1 MQCESCQHENAE
13 AASFCERCGSALR
26 AAVSYGERRQLTV
39 LFADLAN
46 SSTLSEQ
53 LDAEDYQDL
62 IRAYQTASVGAVT
75 RHGATLP
82 SSSAMASWSTL
93 ATPRPLKTQRALRC
107 RQG

>member
-13 AASFCERCGSALR
+13 ALSFCERCGSGLR
-26 AAVSYGERRQLTV
+26 ATTSQGERRQLTV

-62 IRAYQTASVGAVT
+62 IHAYQSASVSAVA
-75 RHGATLP
+75 RLSGHVGP
-82 SSSAMASWSTL
+82 VSRRW
-93 ATPRPLKTQRALRC
+93 RARLLRLS
-107 RQG
+107 GGS